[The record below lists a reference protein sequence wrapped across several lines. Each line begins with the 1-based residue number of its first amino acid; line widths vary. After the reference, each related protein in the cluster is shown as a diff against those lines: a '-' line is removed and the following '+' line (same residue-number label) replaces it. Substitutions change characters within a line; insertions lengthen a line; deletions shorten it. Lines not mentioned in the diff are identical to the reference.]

1 MAKIDVNTLADI
13 ARALNTTPQA
23 VSNWKSRNQVPYHIE
38 SKLKYAKDQNI
49 SQSDNK
55 SFSSP
60 HLFPDENI
68 ISISD
73 IFVTLAE
80 QLKIIILIPILTVFL
95 AFTYINF
102 IPKPLYQSSATILLP
117 ENNNKMGGLAGLA
130 SQFGVNVPT
139 EATVDLSSPEVLPE
153 LINSRT
159 FSEKILYKE
168 FFTNKYNKKLPLID
182 ILNGSNSK
190 TEGRKEKKITK
201 ALSKLATIINFE
213 KSLSGVFR
221 VINVKTFDPVFA
233 KELAE
238 VVIEELVE
246 LNSFFQNKTANE
258 KINFINRRIY
268 SVKVD
273 LEKSEESLKNFN
285 QKNRQISSPALQLQL
300 DRLTREVEVQKGI
313 YLVLKQQHELAKI
326 EEVQGASIL
335 QVLDGPQI
343 DLVPINKNL
352 KLSIFV
358 ASFFG
363 LVVGIILALIRGA
376 VNNLDI
382 DKRKKVRRGKKF
394 LKNKIKDFMLD
405 SRISMVISSMLLL
418 SLPYYLSFRS
428 EDPLYFGLY
437 SNRALLVAII
447 YVLLLAYSLFSLF
460 YSFKRK
466 KL

>member
-1 MAKIDVNTLADI
+1 MAKIKVNTLADI

-23 VSNWKSRNQVPYHIE
+23 VSNWKSRDQVPYHIE
-38 SKLKYAKDQNI
+38 SKLKYAEGQNI
-49 SQSDNK
+49 LQNDSK

-60 HLFPDENI
+60 NLFPDENI
-68 ISISD
+68 LSISD

-80 QLKIIILIPILTVFL
+80 QLKIIILIPIITVFL
-95 AFTYINF
+95 SFTYFNF
-102 IPKPLYQSSATILLP
+102 IQKPLYQSSATILLP
-117 ENNNKMGGLAGLA
+117 EKNNKMGGFAGLA

-139 EATVDLSSPEVLPE
+139 EASVDLSSPKVLPE

-159 FSEKILYKE
+159 FGEKILYKE
-168 FFTNKYNKKLPLID
+168 FFTKEYNKKLPLID

-190 TEGRKEKKITK
+190 AGGRGEKEITK
-201 ALSKLATIINFE
+201 ALSKLATIINFKE
-213 KSLSGVFR
+213 SLSGVFR

-238 VVIEELVE
+238 VVIEELVK

-258 KINFINRRIY
+258 KINFIDRRIY

-273 LEKSEESLKNFN
+273 LEKSEEGLKNFN
-285 QKNRQISSPALQLQL
+285 QRNRQISSPALQLQL
-300 DRLTREVEVQKGI
+300 DRLTREVEVQTGI

-335 QVLDGPQI
+335 QVLDEPQI
-343 DLVPINKNL
+343 EFVPINKNL
-352 KLSIFV
+352 KLIIFV
-358 ASFFG
+358 AAFFG
-363 LVVGIILALIRGA
+363 LVVGIILALVRGA
-376 VNNLDI
+376 INSLDI
-382 DKRKKVRRGKKF
+382 DKRKKVKKGKKF
-394 LKNKIKDFMLD
+394 LKNKVKDFMID
-405 SRISMVISSMLLL
+405 SRISMVISSLLLL
-418 SLPYYLSFRS
+418 SLPFYLSFRS
-428 EDPLYFGLY
+428 EEPLYFGLY

-447 YVLLLAYSLFSLF
+447 YVLLLAYSLF